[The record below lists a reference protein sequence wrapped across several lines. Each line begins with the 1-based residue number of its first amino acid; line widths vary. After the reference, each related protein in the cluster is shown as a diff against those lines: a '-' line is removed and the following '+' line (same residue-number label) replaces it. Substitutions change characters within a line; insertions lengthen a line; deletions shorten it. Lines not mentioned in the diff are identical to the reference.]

1 LTQTYCSLDEKK
13 AQAVV
18 DEVTAAGGD
27 AIAVGGDVAA
37 DDFPAKVLDATIK
50 YAQLI
55 PCPIPAFSSYAV
67 PYFLCLLLQ
76 AVWQAE
82 PHRQ

>member
-55 PCPIPAFSSYAV
+55 PRPTRLR
-67 PYFLCLLLQ
+67 FLRRALFPLSPSPGGM
-76 AVWQAE
+76 AS
-82 PHRQ
+82 

>member
-37 DDFPAKVLDATIK
+37 DDFPAKVLDAT
-50 YAQLI
+50 
-55 PCPIPAFSSYAV
+55 SSM
-67 PYFLCLLLQ
+67 
-76 AVWQAE
+76 
-82 PHRQ
+82 HN